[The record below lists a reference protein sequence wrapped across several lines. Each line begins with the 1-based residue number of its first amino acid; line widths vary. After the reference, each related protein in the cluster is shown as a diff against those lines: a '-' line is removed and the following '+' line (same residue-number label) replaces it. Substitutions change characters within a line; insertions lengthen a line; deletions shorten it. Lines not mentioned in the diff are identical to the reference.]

1 MLIEPAH
8 QRATEGS
15 PAVTDPK
22 LHYLAV
28 NGLQVAWT
36 SVGEASTSPL
46 VFLHGLG
53 DSAIITLRPIAT
65 HPAMAGTPALLI
77 DLPGFGYGSATDDW
91 TSSVEE
97 QTEVVIQ
104 LLDTVGV
111 VDAPIMGHSM
121 GGSIA
126 IQLATRRPDLVSSL
140 ILAEPLLHPD
150 QSVLGR
156 TIAKRTESDFVSRG
170 YAMLQLATRRQ
181 AARGERASVGFQ
193 EPLGHANPVILHR
206 AASSLLQQRSP
217 SFGEQLEVL
226 ANPRTLL
233 VGEMSNLDLGNLVP
247 RDVGIVRIP
256 DAGHSM
262 MSENPD
268 GFARAIAAVL
278 GNYTANTDG
287 METR

>member
-1 MLIEPAH
+1 M
-8 QRATEGS
+8 
-15 PAVTDPK
+15 TDPT
-22 LHYLAV
+22 LHYLTV
-28 NGLQVAWT
+28 NSLQVAWT
-36 SVGEASTSPL
+36 PLGEASTSPL

-53 DSAIITLRPIAT
+53 DSAIITFRPIAM
-65 HPAMAGTPALLI
+65 HFALADTPALLI
-77 DLPGFGYGSATDDW
+77 DLPGFGYSSAPDDW

-121 GGSIA
+121 GGSIT

-140 ILAEPLLHPD
+140 ILAEPLLQPD

-181 AARGERASVGFQ
+181 AARGERAAVSFQ
-193 EPLGHANPVILHR
+193 EPLGRANPAIMHR

-217 SFGEQLEVL
+217 SFGDQLEAL
-226 ANPRTLL
+226 AIPTTVL
-233 VGEMSNLDLGNLVP
+233 VGEMTNVDLGDLIV
-247 RDVGIVRIP
+247 RDVRIVRIP

-262 MSENPD
+262 MSKNPD
-268 GFARAIAAVL
+268 GFARAIAAAL
-278 GNYTANTDG
+278 GSCTATTDG